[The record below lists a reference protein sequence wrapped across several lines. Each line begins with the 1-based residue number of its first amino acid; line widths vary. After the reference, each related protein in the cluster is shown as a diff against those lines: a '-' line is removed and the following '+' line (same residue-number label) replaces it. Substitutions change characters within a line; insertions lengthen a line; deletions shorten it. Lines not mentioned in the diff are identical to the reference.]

1 MAKRQARLKQY
12 QQTIKDHHNDIY
24 CPEGQLKYN
33 ELDISGLYM
42 NILLIIKIRKI
53 IQQLI

>member
-42 NILLIIKIRKI
+42 NILLIIKIR
-53 IQQLI
+53 